1 MVMDKKEL
9 EGFTEDWVRDIL
21 EEITSEDRE
30 FLGPEDISEILSK
43 TRDTL
48 EDTSFCYLNE
58 EEANKVFGE
67 EFKEYLKGKG
77 LPCVNIPGVSGFR
90 YMKQVLSSQFKMRED
105 FLNGSVKL
113 SVIHLTDYVYYSM
126 AAHFLAKMV

>member
-1 MVMDKKEL
+1 MDKKEL

-21 EEITSEDRE
+21 EDITAKHDES
-30 FLGPEDISEILSK
+30 LGAKEISEILNK
-43 TRDTL
+43 TQRTL

-58 EEANKVFGE
+58 EEASKVFGQ

-77 LPCVNIPGVSGFR
+77 LPCVDIPGVSGFR

-105 FLNGSVKL
+105 FLNGSANL

>member
-1 MVMDKKEL
+1 MHKKEL
-9 EGFTEDWVRDIL
+9 EGFTEEWVRDIL
-21 EEITSEDRE
+21 EEITPKDRE
-30 FLGPEDISEILSK
+30 LLGPEDISEILGK
-43 TRDTL
+43 TRNTL

-58 EEANKVFGE
+58 EEASKIFGQ
-67 EFKEYLKGKG
+67 EFKEYLKEKG
-77 LPCVNIPGVSGFR
+77 LPCVDIPGVCGFR